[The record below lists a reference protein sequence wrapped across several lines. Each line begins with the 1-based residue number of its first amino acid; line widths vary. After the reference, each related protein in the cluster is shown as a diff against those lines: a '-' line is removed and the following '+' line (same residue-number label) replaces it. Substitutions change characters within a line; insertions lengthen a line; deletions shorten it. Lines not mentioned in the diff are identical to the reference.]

1 MSPLAG
7 RRSWGEKPAGVLLK
21 VSRLCSFSSRNQ
33 SSLWNIVFSSLPSF
47 LFDVLVENKNHCEFT
62 LLRDMLIRYGGKL

>member
-1 MSPLAG
+1 MSRLAG

-21 VSRLCSFSSRNQ
+21 VSRFMFLFVSQPVKSMEYNFSC
-33 SSLWNIVFSSLPSF
+33 LLSF
-47 LFDVLVENKNHCEFT
+47 LFDILVENKNHCEFT